1 VKVGDLVRYRS
12 YVRGMEGLR
21 GIIVDW
27 NGEAAVVYWPTRSE
41 GKYTDEISMFIE
53 VINEREEVVSEGR

>member
-1 VKVGDLVRYRS
+1 
-12 YVRGMEGLR
+12 MEGLR